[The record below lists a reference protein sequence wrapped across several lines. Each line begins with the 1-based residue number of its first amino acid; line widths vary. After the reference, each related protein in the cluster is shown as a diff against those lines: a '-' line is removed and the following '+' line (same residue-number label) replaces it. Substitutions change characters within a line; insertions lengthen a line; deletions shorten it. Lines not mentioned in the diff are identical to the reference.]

1 MLNRIFHSRAHKVGL
16 PPGTLLPA
24 EEPSATP
31 ARMTLIDYDARGQ
44 EVRELAHSDQLAVL
58 RESPKVSWIDLT
70 GLHDIELLRRIGT
83 AFAIHPLVLEDIVN
97 TDQRPKIEAYDDGL
111 FAVLKMLAVDP
122 ATGALGVEQVS
133 LYCTAGAVITFQE
146 RPGDVFDPLRERI
159 ATARGRIRRSG
170 TDYLAYAIIDI
181 IVDHYFVV
189 LERFGEEIEALEQ
202 AIIKSRDEDHAVT
215 RIHELKRRLLFVR
228 RSTWPLREAVAI
240 LARDGHPLLGADTA
254 PYLRDLADHCVQV
267 IDNVEILR
275 DMVGGL
281 LDLHLSATSNR
292 MNEVMQVLTLIA
304 TIFIPLTFIAGVYG
318 MNFDH
323 MPELHWAW
331 GYPAVLGLCALLA
344 VTMVV
349 IFKRRGWL

>member
-1 MLNRIFHSRAHKVGL
+1 MLDRIFPSRAHKVGL
-16 PPGTLLPA
+16 PPGTLLPG
-24 EEPSATP
+24 ERPSTVP
-31 ARMTLIDYDARGQ
+31 ARMTLIAYDAKGR
-44 EVRELAHSDQLAVL
+44 EVRELTRGEPLAAL
-58 RESPKVSWIDLT
+58 RDAPRVSWIDLV
-70 GLHDIELLRRIGT
+70 GLHDIDLLRRVGE

-97 TDQRPKIEAYDDGL
+97 TDQRPKIETFDDGL
-111 FAVLKMLAVDP
+111 FAVVKMLAVDDT
-122 ATGALGVEQVS
+122 TGTLRVEQVS
-133 LYCTAGAVITFQE
+133 LYCTAEAVITFQE

-159 ATARGRIRRSG
+159 TASRGRIRRAGS
-170 TDYLAYAIIDI
+170 DYLAYAIIDI
-181 IVDHYFVV
+181 VVDHYFVV
-189 LERFGEEIEALEQ
+189 LERFGEEIEALERR
-202 AIIKSRDEDHAVT
+202 IIAGQEEDNAVT

-228 RSTWPLREAVAI
+228 RSTWPLREAVNI
-240 LARDGHPLLGADTA
+240 LARDGHPLLSRDTA

-304 TIFIPLTFIAGVYG
+304 TIFIPLTFIVGVYG

-323 MPELHWAW
+323 MPELHWTW
-331 GYPAVLGLCALLA
+331 GYPAVLGLCALLG